1 MFSLF
6 SKPSPLCIR
15 FFFFT
20 ISFSFKLWD
29 FAHFYSLFIFCTP
42 VFLLCLENLFSFPC
56 LILFHMFSIRSTS
69 FIWVF
74 FYFSYSH
81 SLHPPF
87 SSYFLFVLNAIVLMH
102 FSFNSYFL
110 FTFAFVVYFFTMFC
124 RCFWWRMFFF
134 SHFTIQIFFS
144 CNVRTLCTHVVDKK
158 KLFSSY
164 ILCSCGFPSL
174 INVHT
179 QLNLTLFLLHRTFT
193 CQMVDSN
200 IWAFVWFLSLS
211 LSQVDKNATFNNYP
225 RIQKYRI

>member
-15 FFFFT
+15 FFFFS

-110 FTFAFVVYFFTMFC
+110 FTFAFVVYFLQRSAVVFGGVC
-124 RCFWWRMFFF
+124 FF

-144 CNVRTLCTHVVDKK
+144 CNVRTPCYAHMLWTKRS
-158 KLFSSY
+158 F
-164 ILCSCGFPSL
+164 
-174 INVHT
+174 
-179 QLNLTLFLLHRTFT
+179 FLLIFCVRVDFHR
-193 CQMVDSN
+193 
-200 IWAFVWFLSLS
+200 W
-211 LSQVDKNATFNNYP
+211 
-225 RIQKYRI
+225 